1 MLFLSK
7 RKFYIRFRRRGIWNW
22 VYCWISKASCWNH
35 IYLFS
40 WFGCSDH
47 HPNALSSPFSSLSLS
62 LSLSLCTSALSQI
75 LISQTLDSLK
85 LQKNPQFHNH
95 PSLSLSLSLFLCAC
109 SRSSLQSSECVCS
122 LCFFRSFSLSI
133 FLVLAQVSRPD
144 DRSIPDMAEGKLD
157 LPDDLL
163 SSKPSDHSWSAK
175 GTTYYH
181 YFTTLFSLFTSFF
194 CFQCLSV
201 LFIFSRFAYVFDG
214 FDRCGFDA
222 RFRALLIWNHL

>member
-1 MLFLSK
+1 MAVLTTTQTLSPHPFL
-7 RKFYIRFRRRGIWNW
+7 
-22 VYCWISKASCWNH
+22 
-35 IYLFS
+35 
-40 WFGCSDH
+40 
-47 HPNALSSPFSSLSLS
+47 LSLS
-62 LSLSLCTSALSQI
+62 LSLSVHKCSLSN
-75 LISQTLDSLK
+75 TDFPNPRFPETP
-85 LQKNPQFHNH
+85 KNPQFHNH

-201 LFIFSRFAYVFDG
+201 LFFFFLLLDLRTYLMDLI
-214 FDRCGFDA
+214 DA
-222 RFRALLIWNHL
+222 DSMRGLGLC

>member
-62 LSLSLCTSALSQI
+62 LSVHKCSLSNTDFPNPRFPETPKKPP
-75 LISQTLDSLK
+75 ISQPPL
-85 LQKNPQFHNH
+85 
-95 PSLSLSLSLFLCAC
+95 SLSLSLSLCAC

-201 LFIFSRFAYVFDG
+201 LFFFFYFSICVR
-214 FDRCGFDA
+214 
-222 RFRALLIWNHL
+222 IWWIW